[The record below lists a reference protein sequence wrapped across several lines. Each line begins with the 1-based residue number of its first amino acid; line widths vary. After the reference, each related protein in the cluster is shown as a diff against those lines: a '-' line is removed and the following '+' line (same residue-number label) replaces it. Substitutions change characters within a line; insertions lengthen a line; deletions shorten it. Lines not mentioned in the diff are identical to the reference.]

1 MDSHWK
7 MLFNQEHSEGILEKK
22 QEASMQPFSINSSS
36 LTVIAYK
43 F

>member
-1 MDSHWK
+1 MDRHWK
-7 MLFNQEHSEGILEKK
+7 MLFNQEISEGILEKK
-22 QEASMQPFSINSSS
+22 QEASMQPLFNSSS